1 MNLTEIQEKLN
12 KSKEM
17 SIMFDKQINDL
28 EINLKWNHAQYN
40 CFQGTYLESKQSI
53 IELYKLFLFYG
64 MLEYYFDNYIG
75 EGDSFC

>member
-12 KSKEM
+12 KSKEL
-17 SIMFDKQINDL
+17 SKNIDKQITDL
-28 EINLKWNHAQYN
+28 ETDLKWNHPQYN

-64 MLEYYFDNYIG
+64 MLEYYFDHEIG
-75 EGDSFC
+75 AGDSFC